1 MYALIGLAGFFGLFV
16 FLIRLII
23 HAVKKTPMKSDKAGM
38 LLCVFL
44 FGAGV
49 AMTPESTDS
58 DNARQA
64 LDKPDESVM
73 HVDVPNKSN
82 TPKTPEPPADQSTDK
97 SISVP
102 DVSEPQEPAV
112 SSPAQFLP
120 PDPQPDL
127 VESQEPELQPDPVE
141 PQKPQE
147 PHPAS
152 DNEPSGGGNGNADNF
167 NTYDNSA
174 QQDTEDK
181 WVLNTSTMKIHYPS
195 CNQVKKIAP
204 QNYSTSNED
213 KDSLIARGYSM
224 CGRCG

>member
-1 MYALIGLAGFFGLFV
+1 MYAIIGLAGFLVFFV

-49 AMTPESTDS
+49 AMTPESTES

-127 VESQEPELQPDPVE
+127 VESQEP
-141 PQKPQE
+141 QE

-152 DNEPSGGGNGNADNF
+152 DNKPSGGGSGNADNF

-195 CNQVKKIAP
+195 CIQVKKIAP

>member
-1 MYALIGLAGFFGLFV
+1 MYAIIGLAGFLGFFV

-49 AMTPESTDS
+49 AMTPESTES

-102 DVSEPQEPAV
+102 DISEPQEPAV

-120 PDPQPDL
+120 PNP
-127 VESQEPELQPDPVE
+127 QPDPVK

-152 DNEPSGGGNGNADNF
+152 DNKPSGGWNGNADNF

-195 CNQVKKIAP
+195 CIQVKKIAP